1 MMQLSLLTLV
11 VKCYRAVQM
20 NVVVVV
26 KNFHVVTIPLN
37 ASGKFRLTGLNP
49 LEVPVIFIPLCI
61 PFICLVHS
69 CVVQF

>member
-1 MMQLSLLTLV
+1 
-11 VKCYRAVQM
+11 M

-26 KNFHVVTIPLN
+26 KNFHVATIPLN

-49 LEVPVIFIPLCI
+49 LEVPVIFIPSCV

-69 CVVQF
+69 YVVQF